1 MPPEAGGAAAGAGSG
16 ADAASGTGADV
27 DVDAATIEEAA
38 KFARSRLGDEM
49 ADVKVSWR
57 SAAVDRAAEI
67 DPFMSAIGETVSAT
81 QIEQQ

>member
-1 MPPEAGGAAAGAGSG
+1 VFRTVLVVVGSG
-16 ADAASGTGADV
+16 TNNISTSFGADV
-27 DVDAATIEEAA
+27 SVDAATIEEAA